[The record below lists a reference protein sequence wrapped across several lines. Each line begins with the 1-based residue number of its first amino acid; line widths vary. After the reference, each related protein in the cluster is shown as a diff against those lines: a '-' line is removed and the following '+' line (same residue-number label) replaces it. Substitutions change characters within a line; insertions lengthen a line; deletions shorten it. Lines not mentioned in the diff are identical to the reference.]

1 MENVRAMFFASV
13 LPESHQNELETL
25 MFFNTQQ
32 NKFVAGIVQS
42 VETYGCPRIVT
53 EGQQLRVMVGDLGIV
68 QSLFAFDSDRPDAT
82 LIGVI
87 LYFRECIEQLTVLH
101 IAIQADY
108 SGTGAKAHQLLAVR
122 LIQQVRIVAA
132 HLKGITTVA
141 LLYGDTRLQ
150 KIPVYHTARQKVLS
164 Y

>member
-1 MENVRAMFFASV
+1 MFFASV
-13 LPESHQNELETL
+13 LSESYQHELETL

-42 VETYGCPRIVT
+42 VEIYGRPRIVADA
-53 EGQQLRVMVGDLGIV
+53 QQLRVAVGDLGIV

-87 LYFRECIEQLTVLH
+87 LYFRECVEQLTVLH

-108 SGTGAKAHQLLAVR
+108 SATGAKANQLLAVR
-122 LIQQVRIVAA
+122 LVQQVRMVAA
-132 HLKGITTVA
+132 HLKGITSIT

-150 KIPVYHTARQKVLS
+150 KIPVYHTARQRALR